1 MISAPTF
8 DKGLAA
14 KCKTSPES
22 EKTAPDIQAPLA
34 TIIIVN
40 HNYGQFLGRCIR
52 SVDQQDYLNIQCIVL
67 DCASTDDSLSAI
79 EEALGRA
86 TKPVFQVIQRNVN
99 QGHLVN
105 CLSALDHAK
114 GTFLNYLDADDFL
127 FPEFVS
133 THIKAHLNDLN
144 SAALSVTDQ
153 IQVDEAGQVLAG
165 TCHWHQ
171 KWRAFEQ
178 GTAWMELTHARTS
191 ALNSPLRMEQMDVS
205 RLHYIP
211 AWWSSWVMERWIWS
225 TTSGIVF
232 RKSVIESFALSLEQ
246 SKDLPLLDLGF
257 DSYFARLAHSVG
269 GTLVVD
275 SAQGAYRRHGKNL
288 WSSHPVL
295 GGQTPS
301 GSRDQ
306 IRRFQDCQRVARHT
320 LMTKHR
326 DLARLLGGELY
337 YSIAWQLMSNKEF
350 LAFVQGHE
358 EDRTIWE
365 KTIAGVGA
373 TKP

>member
-1 MISAPTF
+1 MQNI
-8 DKGLAA
+8 
-14 KCKTSPES
+14 PES

-40 HNYGQFLGRCIR
+40 HNYGEFVGRCIR
-52 SVDQQDYLNIQCIVL
+52 SVDQQDYLNIQCIIL

-153 IQVDEAGQVLAG
+153 IQVDETGQVLAG

-178 GTAWMELTHARTS
+178 GTAWTDLTHARTL
-191 ALNSPLRMEQMDVS
+191 ALNSSLRMEQMDAP
-205 RLHYIP
+205 RLYYIP
-211 AWWSSWVMERWIWS
+211 AWWSSWLMERWIWS
-225 TTSGIVF
+225 ATSGIVF
-232 RKSVIESFALSLEQ
+232 RKSVIESFAPSLEQ
-246 SKDLPLLDLGF
+246 SKDLRLDLGF
-257 DSYFARLAHSVG
+257 DGYFARLAHSVG

-295 GGQTPS
+295 GGQTPN

-306 IRRFQDCQRVARHT
+306 IGRFQDSQRVARHT

-326 DLARLLGGELY
+326 DLARLLGAELY
-337 YSIAWQLMSNKEF
+337 YSIAWQLMSNQEF

-373 TKP
+373 TKPWRHRALFNHFVGQTK